1 MNINK
6 IPVAH
11 NTFCCC
17 FFPLET
23 WINLI
28 MSDAQDKLGGL
39 LFCINSFYG
48 LLKFFSC
55 SYSER
60 DSSDLP
66 KPTSPSYFHD
76 KVLMDSSSACS
87 VSMLSCFSS
96 VRVFATLWT
105 IACQVPVYG
114 GSPGKNTGMGCH
126 DLLQGIF
133 PTQGWKTCLS
143 CFLHWQMDSFTTTAT
158 WEAPVCGSVQSL
170 SRV

>member
-105 IACQVPVYG
+105 IARQTSLPMGFSRQEYWSRFPFP
-114 GSPGKNTGMGCH
+114 SPG
-126 DLLQGIF
+126 DLPNPGIEPRS
-133 PTQGWKTCLS
+133 PTL
-143 CFLHWQMDSFTTTAT
+143 
-158 WEAPVCGSVQSL
+158 
-170 SRV
+170 

>member
-105 IACQVPVYG
+105 IARQTSLPMGFSRQEYWSELPCPPPGDLPYPEIEPTSLM
-114 GSPGKNTGMGCH
+114 SPALACG
-126 DLLQGIF
+126 F
-133 PTQGWKTCLS
+133 
-143 CFLHWQMDSFTTTAT
+143 FTTSAI
-158 WEAPVCGSVQSL
+158 WEAPCMVYWVPF
-170 SRV
+170 RK